1 MINETVFTWGAPALK
16 FGLGAVDE
24 VGPDTAALLV
34 RAGTGERSG
43 VTRARVLVVTDAGV
57 ASTGTA
63 DRVCDTLKTAG
74 LEPVIFT
81 GVHIEPTDASMRQ
94 AVEFARDSDVQ
105 AFVAVGGGS
114 CIDTAK
120 VADLLSTQPGD
131 LLEYVNKPVGG
142 GRKVERPLR
151 PLVAVPTT
159 AGTGAECTPVAVL
172 DVLSASVKT
181 GISDPALRPALAV
194 VDPSLTVTMPPE
206 VTAASGLDVLCH
218 ALESFTAK
226 PFDAFERKGA
236 DQRVA
241 YCGANPVSDT
251 WVERTLPL
259 VARSLRAAV
268 HDGSNLAA
276 RHDMALAAMFAGM
289 GFGNAG
295 VHIPHACAYP
305 IAGRVRD
312 YHPAAYPG
320 DEPMVPHGQA
330 VALTA
335 PAAFRF
341 TYSANPDRHLLAA
354 DLLEPDGA
362 GACDPEEERLAGA
375 VTRLMRDV
383 GIPNG
388 LGAVR
393 FSPSDVPDLV
403 EGALQQQRLLSIAP
417 KDPARALEGIFRDSF
432 EIW

>member
-1 MINETVFTWGAPALK
+1 
-16 FGLGAVDE
+16 
-24 VGPDTAALLV
+24 
-34 RAGTGERSG
+34 
-43 VTRARVLVVTDAGV
+43 
-57 ASTGTA
+57 
-63 DRVCDTLKTAG
+63 
-74 LEPVIFT
+74 
-81 GVHIEPTDASMRQ
+81 
-94 AVEFARDSDVQ
+94 
-105 AFVAVGGGS
+105 
-114 CIDTAK
+114 
-120 VADLLSTQPGD
+120 
-131 LLEYVNKPVGG
+131 
-142 GRKVERPLR
+142 
-151 PLVAVPTT
+151 
-159 AGTGAECTPVAVL
+159 
-172 DVLSASVKT
+172 
-181 GISDPALRPALAV
+181 
-194 VDPSLTVTMPPE
+194 MPPE

-226 PFDAFERKGA
+226 PFDAFEAKTA

-268 HDGSNLAA
+268 RDGSDLAA
-276 RHDMALAAMFAGM
+276 RRDMALAAMFAGM

-312 YHPAAYPG
+312 YHPAGYPG

-341 TYSANPDRHLLAA
+341 TYSADPDRHLLAA
-354 DLLEPDGA
+354 ELLEPDGA
-362 GACDPEEERLAGA
+362 AAGEPKEERLAGA

-383 GIPNG
+383 GMPNG
-388 LGAVR
+388 LGAVQ

-417 KDPARALEGIFRDSF
+417 KDPGPALEGIFRDSF